1 VSGPGPAGVLSADA
15 LDALEDRLDAW
26 FAREAAANPMIAA
39 VDRGEPGER
48 RWYVRVRGEQKD
60 TFTLWFTL
68 GQRTLRYETYVMP
81 APEENRA
88 AFYEHLLARN
98 LGLYGWGFAIGE
110 ESAVFLRGALGVEAL
125 AGDEA
130 LARELDRVLG
140 SGWEYVE
147 RCFRPALQIGFA
159 SKVQ

>member
-1 VSGPGPAGVLSADA
+1 VLSADA
-15 LDALEDRLDAW
+15 LDALEDRIDAW
-26 FAREAAANPMIAA
+26 FAREAADNPMIAA

-81 APEENRA
+81 APEENHAR
-88 AFYEHLLARN
+88 FYEHLLARN
-98 LGLYGWGFAIGE
+98 LGLYGWSFAIGE
-110 ESAVFLRGALGVEAL
+110 ESAVFLSGALGVEAL
-125 AGDEA
+125 VGDEA

-147 RCFRPALQIGFA
+147 RCFRPALRIGFA
-159 SKVQ
+159 SKFQ